1 MSNGYFLADTNSL
14 VYSYRAGG
22 ADLLDFYL
30 QFAAK
35 QGRKVAITGIV
46 WHEVDDGPLK
56 HELLEYISS
65 RDIAVLPTPL
75 TEKKF
80 EVSPATAKS
89 AGEESILEIAKQEGE
104 AGRTTRIWSDDKY
117 FDSPQ
122 IAIQNPDAHR
132 SMSSEL
138 LDEAYDQKFIDA
150 ADYERYRAGYTSQP
164 VFIDSQRLNGFR
176 YDLSSRD
183 IDTPHGARLRGAAA
197 GIAIEA
203 AITAH
208 EWDETRQRAQVFRD
222 TLRNDTAATDAYVR
236 QGAQTTGALVGTAAG
251 GVTAAALGTGTAGT
265 ALLVAGEGY
274 LFGKAAERGVELWQQ
289 HDIRNVTSEGVDW
302 AFNGRQWIRQDLRAD
317 FVDDARDL
325 PQRQDFAAP
334 PDKARELSAMA
345 SAVAVERALGEV
357 PTPRDPFV
365 QPSNDG
371 GEPWRY
377 QPDRGAW
384 AREVV
389 TAYDVNDQPSA
400 RQTVEAKGEQAAQL
414 SADAMRIIDRN
425 LAAGPAEIAAQY
437 QRGHKAYGYDQTP
450 AGAMPEA
457 VTTALNADLL
467 QASDGRHTRRD
478 AQGAWTHEGK
488 TADATRALELELTRD
503 RLLPA
508 LDNHRQRLDRMPPW
522 QPPTPETQD
531 KALLREAY
539 LNRGI
544 DRETRQQ
551 DFDASHLA
559 VQRTRAG
566 TGVTAATTSL
576 VLGHDASGRFTPDSP
591 IHHVRID
598 ADGTV
603 RIAATTT
610 PEDIARALI
619 DVRARGRSE
628 DTRSPALPPDFAPS
642 RQQAP
647 DVRNPEHPGHEAFR
661 ELRHKVSLYESR
673 QGIPHGEHTDRVA
686 AALLQTAVESGIPPH
701 KAHLAKD
708 PATGQTHLL
717 DRRDPFQS
725 EQQCPRVAVDVMRM
739 SSQPIDTSS
748 QRLDETVSR
757 HAAPAQ
763 TQERTLQQSQAL
775 AALGLDDQMLFA
787 RIRRDL
793 PGHVSDDHAALAMQ
807 RAKQEGL
814 RDAGSI
820 GTVMMIGGDIYLRGH
835 GEAAKDLKVDTATP
849 APPLQATVDAVN
861 ALNQQKSQTSA
872 QQHALAQEDQAP
884 RLARLG

>member
-14 VYSYRAGG
+14 VYAYRAGG
-22 ADLLDFYL
+22 RELLDL
-30 QFAAK
+30 HLDIAK
-35 QGRKVAITGIV
+35 QHDRKLAITERVFI
-46 WHEVDDGPLK
+46 EIDKGPLQY
-56 HELLEYISS
+56 ELLQYISE
-65 RDIAVLPTPL
+65 RDVPVLPNPSTKERIASGDI
-75 TEKKF
+75 T
-80 EVSPATAKS
+80 TTS
-89 AGEESILEIAKQEGE
+89 AGEESMLEIAKQEGE
-104 AGRTTRIWSDDKY
+104 SGRATRIWSDDKY

-122 IAIQNPDAHR
+122 IANQNPDAHR
-132 SMSSEL
+132 TMSSEL

-150 ADYERYRAGYTSQP
+150 ADYEKYRAGYTAQQ
-164 VFIDSQRLNGFR
+164 VFVDSQRLNAFR
-176 YDLSSRD
+176 YDLSSSD

-208 EWDETRQRAQVFRD
+208 EWDEARQRAQVFRD

-236 QGAQTTGALVGTAAG
+236 QGAQTGGVLLGTAAG

-274 LFGKAAERGVELWQQ
+274 LFGRAAERGVALWQQ
-289 HDIRNVTSEGVDW
+289 HGVHNIASEGVDW
-302 AFNGRQWIRQDLRAD
+302 AFNGRQWIRGDLRAD
-317 FVDDARDL
+317 LVDDARDL

-334 PDKARELSAMA
+334 PDKARELSARA
-345 SAVAVERALGEV
+345 SIVAVERALGEV

-365 QPSNDG
+365 QPANDG

-414 SADAMRIIDRN
+414 SAEAMRIIDRN
-425 LAAGPAEIAAQY
+425 LAAGPAEIAARY
-437 QRGHKAYGYDQTP
+437 QQGHKAYGYEQTP
-450 AGAMPEA
+450 AGAMPDA
-457 VTTALNADLL
+457 VATALDPDLL
-467 QASDGRHTRRD
+467 QASDGRHYRRD
-478 AQGAWTHEGK
+478 AQGAWSLDGK
-488 TADATRALELELTRD
+488 AADATRSLELELSRD

-508 LDNHRQRLDRMPPW
+508 LDDHRQRLDRMPPW
-522 QPPTPETQD
+522 QPPTPEAQD
-531 KALLREAY
+531 RALLRETY

-544 DRETRQQ
+544 DRETRQE
-551 DFDASHLA
+551 DFDASYLA
-559 VQRTRAG
+559 VQRTRAE

-576 VLGHDASGRFTPDSP
+576 VLGQDASGRFTPDSP

-603 RIAATTT
+603 RIATTTT
-610 PEDIARALI
+610 PEDIAQALA
-619 DVRARGRSE
+619 DMRARGRSE
-628 DTRSPALPPDFAPS
+628 NATSPASPPDFAPS

-686 AALLQTAVESGIPPH
+686 AALLHAAVENGIPPH

-708 PATGQTHLL
+708 PATGQTRLL

-725 EQQCPRVAVDVMRM
+725 EQQCPRVAVDVVRM

-748 QRLDETVSR
+748 RRLDEAVSR
-757 HAAPAQ
+757 HDAPAQ
-763 TQERTLQQSQAL
+763 AQPRTPQQSQAL
-775 AALGLDDQMLFA
+775 AALGLDDQRLFA

-835 GEAAKDLKVDTATP
+835 GEAPKDLKVDAGVA
-849 APPLQATVDAVN
+849 APPLQATADAVN
-861 ALNQQKSQTSA
+861 TLNQQKSQTSA